1 VRVGIDSY
9 SYHRLLGEVRPGER
23 AVGGAIAT
31 TAELIGEMIAA
42 GAEVLS
48 LETAFLGPPERL
60 DAGALLAAA
69 GDRELAL
76 AWGHPLGLEW
86 GQDAA
91 RLADLLAWIEIGSA
105 LGARLVRCVA
115 AGPALRDAPTQPRF
129 VSTVRAL
136 RRAIAYARAYQ
147 VTLLLEN
154 HGDVD
159 ANELC
164 ELLDAVPGLRVCL
177 DTANAVR
184 VGDDPVALA
193 RRVANRV
200 AMVHLKDV
208 EAPAAGLDPLVGPTS
223 VAYGT
228 GVVDLE
234 GVLAALSAD
243 PGLPVCVEIGHL
255 GGGDVDERAL
265 VRQGVAWVV
274 GCPLT
279 A

>member
-136 RRAIAYARAYQ
+136 RRAIAHARAYQ